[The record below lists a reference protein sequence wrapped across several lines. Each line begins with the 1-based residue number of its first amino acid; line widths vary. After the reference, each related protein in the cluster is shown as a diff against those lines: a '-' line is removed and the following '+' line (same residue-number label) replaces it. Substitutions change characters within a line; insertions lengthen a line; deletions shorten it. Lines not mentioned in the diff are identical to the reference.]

1 MDWGGFFN
9 EVLNCKCFGLM
20 PTLWFIWAWQ
30 VGFNL
35 GIITPPFH
43 FTKGNPMQK
52 LIITAITLCSLVACS
67 ADGQGKTQTQQTQVA
82 PSVATEQSQNKAE
95 GVWIDVRSA
104 DEYNQGHLTG
114 AVNITHTQISDK
126 IASIAPNKD
135 QPIHLYC
142 RSGSRANVALQEL
155 KKLGYTNV
163 TNHGGYDDLVKQGVK

>member
-1 MDWGGFFN
+1 
-9 EVLNCKCFGLM
+9 
-20 PTLWFIWAWQ
+20 
-30 VGFNL
+30 
-35 GIITPPFH
+35 
-43 FTKGNPMQK
+43 MQK
-52 LIITAITLCSLVACS
+52 FIITAIALCLVGACH
-67 ADGQGKTQTQQTQVA
+67 ADGQTQIQTQQVA
-82 PSVATEQSQNKAE
+82 PNAVTQQATQDNKAK

-142 RSGSRANVALQEL
+142 RSGNRANVALQEL

-163 TNHGGYDDLVKQGVK
+163 TNHGGYDDLVKQGFK

>member
-1 MDWGGFFN
+1 
-9 EVLNCKCFGLM
+9 
-20 PTLWFIWAWQ
+20 
-30 VGFNL
+30 
-35 GIITPPFH
+35 
-43 FTKGNPMQK
+43 MQK
-52 LIITAITLCSLVACS
+52 FIITAIALCLVVACH
-67 ADGQGKTQTQQTQVA
+67 ADGQTQTQQVA
-82 PSVATEQSQNKAE
+82 PSAVTQQATQDSKAK

-135 QPIHLYC
+135 ESIHLYC